1 MRRLA
6 EDRPTATWVHAGPI
20 DAIPDVARR
29 CGVPESVVRHLE
41 AVPAVRQPH
50 RPRLLRLP
58 NGARTLTCPTISY
71 EPAGRSVSTGAFTCL
86 RIGDLVLTAEDGDA
100 GIVDD
105 LADRLVHDDR
115 LPSDPRSQ
123 VFAAVIVSLVSTAA
137 DIEVAIGEAVGD
149 AEVAVFT
156 VGGASSVELVYGL
169 KREIAEARRALAPL
183 LTLLPDLVAD
193 QEDGHGEG
201 YAGRWLHRLD
211 LAADRV
217 DRHLD
222 AHDALLADLL
232 TVHLSR
238 QSVQQNDDMRR
249 ISAWAAIIAVP
260 TLVAGVYG
268 MNFRHMP
275 ELMWVIGYPLSLLLM
290 IGSALALYLQ
300 FRRSGWWRADS
311 AENRVPKE
319 RAGGSSAPAPAPAQ
333 PAEPTEPAVTGSSTP
348 DSSSTAT
355 TTARHNR

>member
-1 MRRLA
+1 MHDAGGWTRTDTEAAVLRLA

-20 DAIPDVARR
+20 DNLPDVARR

-58 NGARTLTCPTISY
+58 GGARTLTCPTISY
-71 EPAGRSVSTGAFTCL
+71 DPPARSVATGAFTCL
-86 RIGDLVLTAEDGDA
+86 RIDDLVLTAEDGAAD
-100 GIVDD
+100 IVGD
-105 LADRLVHDDR
+105 LAERLTHDDR

-123 VFAAVIVSLVSTAA
+123 VFAGVLVSLVSTAG
-137 DIEVAIGEAVGD
+137 DIEAAIGDAVGD

-156 VGGASSVELVYGL
+156 VGGDSSIEQVYGL
-169 KREIAEARRALAPL
+169 KREIAEARRALAPML
-183 LTLLPDLVAD
+183 AVLPDLVAD

-201 YAGRWLHRLD
+201 YAGRWLHRLEI
-211 LAADRV
+211 AAERV

-222 AHDALLADLL
+222 AHDSLLADLL

-275 ELMWVIGYPLSLLLM
+275 ELGWIAGYPLALLLM
-290 IGSALALYLQ
+290 TGSALALYLS
-300 FRRSGWWRADS
+300 FRRSGWWR
-311 AENRVPKE
+311 
-319 RAGGSSAPAPAPAQ
+319 SSEPDAPDAPGQ
-333 PAEPTEPAVTGSSTP
+333 PAATGSSTP
-348 DSSSTAT
+348 VSSSTDT
-355 TTARHNR
+355 TTARPTR